1 MKDEILE
8 ILEEAV
14 PSVDFLES
22 DTMMDDGILDS
33 LTIVQIIGEL
43 SMEYDIE
50 FVFEDLV
57 PENFNSL
64 DGIVALVRR
73 KTGR

>member
-8 ILEEAV
+8 ILAEAV

-43 SMEYDIE
+43 SVEYDID

-57 PENFNSL
+57 PENFNSI
-64 DGIVALVRR
+64 DGIVALVER
-73 KTGR
+73 KLG